1 MSWYW
6 DNHVSDSKVIQT
18 KEFDFEITILSA
30 WVVFPE
36 SNFLF
41 SLPTTFEAKNI
52 CSIYAYMHRLLTYI
66 FLKVTEYMGRYFFVH

>member
-1 MSWYW
+1 
-6 DNHVSDSKVIQT
+6 
-18 KEFDFEITILSA
+18 LSA

-52 CSIYAYMHRLLTYI
+52 CSIYAYRHRLLTYI